1 MISKNQIDYVASWE
15 LKSER
20 ACHPSHRTAVIQLS
34 LLLELRQQLKYEIRN
49 NLLNKRKLDSVL
61 VSLQNTFVLDAC
73 EIINKVLGVEG
84 SQK

>member
-34 LLLELRQQLKYEIRN
+34 LLRELRQQLKKELCRTSELPPCRHCVMI
-49 NLLNKRKLDSVL
+49 D
-61 VSLQNTFVLDAC
+61 T
-73 EIINKVLGVEG
+73 ILGVEG
-84 SQK
+84 EQK

>member
-1 MISKNQIDYVASWE
+1 MIMRKDVWWASGE
-15 LKSER
+15 DCDTVYEEAITLKKL
-20 ACHPSHRTAVIQLS
+20 V
-34 LLLELRQQLKYEIRN
+34 ELRQQLKYEIRN

-84 SQK
+84 EK

>member
-34 LLLELRQQLKYEIRN
+34 LLLELRQQLKDFVIKDYRIGNEETAE
-49 NLLNKRKLDSVL
+49 LLDNIDDVL
-61 VSLQNTFVLDAC
+61 C
-73 EIINKVLGVEG
+73 VEG
-84 SQK
+84 EK

>member
-1 MISKNQIDYVASWE
+1 MISKKDIIEIAHPDVKGTKVIE
-15 LKSER
+15 LS
-20 ACHPSHRTAVIQLS
+20 TLS
-34 LLLELRQQLKYEIRN
+34 ELRQQLKYEIRN

-84 SQK
+84 ETK